1 MKKLLATVS
10 LCALLGACSTSTDT
24 ALKTNATNLAAGAA
38 TLKSIVV
45 TVQPYASD
53 IACQAQAAA
62 NATSAGLTATHN
74 AADAATT
81 AQVSVGLGLLCNG
94 LAAGA
99 TLPTPVSIPVVAP
112 ATP

>member
-1 MKKLLATVS
+1 MKKLLLAAG
-10 LCALLGACSTSTDT
+10 LCALLAACNTTVDDK
-24 ALKTNATNLAAGAA
+24 LKADAANLAAGAA

-45 TVQPYASD
+45 TVQPMASD

-62 NATSAGLTATHN
+62 NTTTAGLLATHN

-94 LAAGA
+94 LAAGDK
-99 TLPTPVSIPVVAP
+99 LPTPVSIPVVAP